1 MNLNAFSQNA
11 FAEDLLQEAENNGHY
26 RQREIRQSIPNNV
39 IHYFSDQKLKVVLF
53 NAFQFILVCLYVV
66 LESKTNFAVR
76 KGLVKMQF
84 LGRVGLEIWDHQKQA
99 IVYIGW
105 INNQVQLNS
114 TRNYIQYPA
123 INLNEKEY
131 EEECIYMYN

>member
-1 MNLNAFSQNA
+1 M
-11 FAEDLLQEAENNGHY
+11 
-26 RQREIRQSIPNNV
+26 
-39 IHYFSDQKLKVVLF
+39 
-53 NAFQFILVCLYVV
+53 
-66 LESKTNFAVR
+66 ESKTNFAVR